1 MSQNEHAPLAPSA
14 SPQWGHCSGSVLAQA
29 NLPNPETEQTREGT
43 AAHWVMAEVL
53 EGYRDG
59 RDAVARPCFDF
70 LGKKAPN
77 GVVVDEKMVEGAQV
91 MVDDVLAVAGTSDR
105 RARLLV
111 EHRVH
116 MPQIHPA
123 NWGTLDAALY
133 LPERQVLFLWDYKH
147 GHRDCSPVEN
157 FQLINY
163 LAGLVNEFG
172 LDGIADQNTTVVA
185 RIVQPFCYSAP
196 GPVKEWTCR
205 LSDLRG
211 TWNVLAAKAHEAFAD
226 PKLTTGLWCRD
237 CRAVGKCAATRR
249 ARYNFIELVNQTYEM
264 DEMDGADLA
273 TERGIL
279 KDGIA
284 VAKARLEAIEDE
296 LRHRIAGG
304 QTDSGLTVESKPGR
318 LEWTAPPAVVRAL
331 CGQFGV
337 DVSKDAVLT
346 PTQAKA
352 AAPREVRPL
361 LEQVMAGYT
370 RRPAGAL
377 TLVPASESRTARAFK
392 KRN

>member
-1 MSQNEHAPLAPSA
+1 MSDNEHAPLAPSA

-53 EGYRDG
+53 EAAKAG
-59 RDAVARPCFDF
+59 RHVTCASFI
-70 LGKKAPN
+70 GQKAPN
-77 GVVVDEKMVEGAQV
+77 GVMIDDKMAEGAEVMVE
-91 MVDDVLAVAGTSDR
+91 DVLAVCERFGALGE
-105 RARLLV
+105 LMV
-111 EHRVH
+111 ERRVH
-116 MPQIHPA
+116 MPQIHPQ
-123 NWGTLDAALY
+123 NWGTLDAGLY
-133 LPERQVLFLWDYKH
+133 LRGRRVIFLWDYKH
-147 GHRDCSPVEN
+147 GHRECSPVDN
-157 FQLINY
+157 FQLIDY
-163 LAGLVNEFG
+163 LGGLVNEFG
-172 LDGIADQNTTVVA
+172 LNGIDDQQTMVVA

-196 GPVKEWTCR
+196 GPVREWTCT

-211 TWNVLAAKAHEAFAD
+211 AWNVLAAKAHEAFTD
-226 PKLTTGLWCRD
+226 PKLTTGPHCRD

-249 ARYNFIELVNQTYEM
+249 ARYNFIELVNEPYEM
-264 DEMDGADLA
+264 DQMNGADLA

-296 LRHRIAGG
+296 LHHRITGG

-318 LEWTAPPAVVRAL
+318 LEWTAPPAVARAL

-337 DVSKDAVLT
+337 DISKDAVLT

-352 AAPREVRPL
+352 AAPKEVRPL
-361 LEQVMAGYT
+361 LEQVIANYT
-370 RRPAGAL
+370 RRPAGSL
-377 TLVPASESRTARAFK
+377 QLVKADESRTARAFK